1 MAQKKSSEIREAL
14 GRCRGGFMMTGVFS
28 LVINLLVLSSPLYMM
43 QIYDRV
49 LAGRS
54 HSTLIAITILVGGLL
69 LIMGLLEMIRS
80 RILVRTGT
88 RIDGLLHERVY
99 QASVAQSLSAG
110 QQSDDGPLRDLR
122 SFREF
127 LSGQGPFAL
136 FDTPWVPI
144 YLAVIFIIHPLLGYV
159 AAGGAA
165 LLFGLGLINEFWTR
179 SKIMAATTQGR
190 MSDHLASAS
199 QRNAEVLTAMG
210 MLDGLR
216 LRWKALHRQALQ
228 DQSIA
233 SDRAGAVTAASKTTR
248 LILQAAILGTGAA
261 LAIDQVISPGSMIAA
276 SIIMGRAL
284 APVDQAIGNWRGFV
298 GARAA
303 YRRLGEL
310 LAAHE
315 APPEPMRLPSA
326 DTRLHVEGLVAG
338 APGAT
343 MPAISGLDFDLQAG
357 EAMGVIGPSASGK
370 STLARL
376 LVGVWP
382 ARFGSIRLDGVAIDH
397 WHPEDLCRQI
407 GYLPQDVE
415 LFDGTVSDNIAR
427 FAREPDPNAIVA
439 AAKMAGVHEM
449 ILRLSKG
456 YNTTIGD
463 SGSKLSGG
471 QRQRIGLARAMFNNP
486 FLVVLDEPNASLD
499 SIGDGALTEA
509 IRHMKEQGQIVV
521 VMAHRPSA
529 IEACDKLLVLHGGR
543 QEAFGDKPEILA
555 ATTRNA
561 ERIGQNVTTLP
572 TKRTASAAAS

>member
-1 MAQKKSSEIREAL
+1 MAQRQSSEVWAAL
-14 GRCRGGFMMTGVFS
+14 ARCKGGFMMTGLFS
-28 LVINLLVLSSPLYMM
+28 LVINILVLASPLYMM

-54 HSTLIAITILVGGLL
+54 HSTLIALTILIAGLL
-69 LIMGLLEMIRS
+69 LTMGLLEMVRS

-99 QASVAQSLSAG
+99 QASVVQSLSAD

-122 SFREF
+122 NLREF

-159 AAGGAA
+159 ATGGA
-165 LLFGLGLINEFWTR
+165 LLLLGLGLINEFWTR
-179 SKIMAATTQGR
+179 GRIMAATTQGR
-190 MSDHLASAS
+190 ISDHLAGAS

-210 MLDGLR
+210 MMDGLR
-216 LRWKALHRQALQ
+216 LRWQSLHRRALHE
-228 DQSIA
+228 QSIA

-261 LAIDQVISPGSMIAA
+261 LAIEQAISPGSMIAA

-303 YRRLGEL
+303 YRRLSEL
-310 LAAHE
+310 LAAH
-315 APPEPMRLPSA
+315 AVPPEPLRLPSA
-326 DTRLHVEGLVAG
+326 DTRLHVENLVAG

-343 MPAISGLDFDLQAG
+343 MPAISGLDFDLSAG
-357 EAMGVIGPSASGK
+357 QAMGVIGPSASGK

-397 WHPEDLCRQI
+397 WHPEDLSRQV

-427 FAREPDPNAIVA
+427 FARDPDPNAIVA

-449 ILRLSKG
+449 ILRLSAG
-456 YNTTIGD
+456 YNTIIGD

-471 QRQRIGLARAMFNNP
+471 QRQRIGLARAMFGNP

-499 SIGDGALTEA
+499 STGDGALTEA
-509 IRHMKEQGQIVV
+509 IRHMKANGQIVV
-521 VMAHRPSA
+521 TMAHRPSA

-543 QEAFGDKPEILA
+543 QEAFGDKSEILA

-561 ERIGQNVTTLP
+561 ERIGKNVTALP
-572 TKRTASAAAS
+572 TKKTSSASVR